1 MAYNFTATAN
11 SLVVTLDTE
20 SGKLESQIYEYFKP
34 NLVLGSDR
42 VLLKEGSLLVQDF
55 VFEKFGDINGAL
67 GGNLVGCYELLDA
80 LIKSVFVTSG
90 GGVSTLQQVLENDGN
105 AYIIDLYNNKLR
117 ANLLPEKI
125 YFEQIIPD
133 YDNNTLKRGG
143 FIDFLDGDLTLSHYF
158 SPSIGFSF
166 NKSELKLNDNGI
178 GISTNPIFN
187 VTSYLRSD
195 NLSSN
200 RILQLPDENGTVAT
214 KEWVG
219 LYNVLDYGAVA
230 DGITN
235 NTIAFSDALNAV
247 VDGGTLY
254 IPQGIYK
261 GNFIITRDNIKI
273 VGSKSPNYDG
283 VNLVGGTIIL
293 GGFELQNSVNIEIG
307 DLGIDTRGI
316 TITDAIHGGS
326 TSESTNLNYYIH
338 DVVFLNN
345 AYNSGTGVGSHGI
358 VFQTGKFIKLEKVKG
373 YFGGHGIAI
382 RASNVDINDVFIQDM
397 TLSSLIL
404 KSGISGSAQNCKDVN
419 VSNAI
424 FNSTSNSFLSNLS
437 IQALDAGYFTERIK
451 INNLS
456 CIGGSGAGVYLSDA
470 VGNSNISE
478 IQFNN
483 VSVTGNGGSADRGFY
498 FEGGKNITL
507 TNCSAKDIQGF
518 SFWNNSAQKIY
529 LTNCISENPAAGNVT
544 GTFDFYQIN
553 GVQFPEVLKS
563 YKVYTALLTQ
573 TGTNPPVATVLENTL
588 GATIT
593 WSYQNTG
600 NYRAT
605 ANLPVFISNKTTSF
619 TSETFAGNIN
629 SLVFTTTQM
638 VLNTYGITFIS
649 EDDSLLK
656 TPIEIRVYN

>member
-1 MAYNFTATAN
+1 MAYNFTVTSN

-20 SGKLESQIYEYFKP
+20 SGKLEPQIYEYFEP

-42 VLLKEGSLLVQDF
+42 VLLKEGSLLVHDF
-55 VFEKFGDINGAL
+55 VFERFGDINGAL

-90 GGVSTLQQVLENDGN
+90 GGVFTLQQVLENDGN
-105 AYIIDLYNNKLR
+105 AYIIDLYNNELR
-117 ANLLPEKI
+117 ANLSPEQI

-143 FIDFLDGDLTLSHYF
+143 FISFLDGDLTLSHYF
-158 SPSIGFSF
+158 STSIGFSF

-178 GISTNPIFN
+178 GIFTNPIFN

-214 KEWVG
+214 KEWFG
-219 LYNVLDYGAVA
+219 LYNVLDYGAIA
-230 DGITN
+230 DSITD
-235 NTIAFSDALNAV
+235 NTIAFTSALNAV
-247 VDGGTLY
+247 PDGGTLY
-254 IPQGIYK
+254 VPQGIYK

-283 VNLVGGTIIL
+283 ANLVGGTIIL
-293 GGFELQNSVNIEIG
+293 GGFELQNSINIEIG
-307 DLGIDTRGI
+307 HLGIDTRGI

-326 TSESTNLNYYIH
+326 TSETTNLNYYIH

-397 TLSSLIL
+397 TIDSVIL
-404 KSGISGSAQNCKDVN
+404 KAGITGSPQNCKDVN
-419 VSNAI
+419 ISNAI
-424 FNSTSNSFLSNLS
+424 LQASSNLYRATMTLEGVE
-437 IQALDAGYFTERIK
+437 IGYKVQRIK
-451 INNLS
+451 LNNINS
-456 CIGGSGAGVYLSDA
+456 IGGNQAGFLL
-470 VGNSNISE
+470 VGSEVSE
-478 IQFNN
+478 IQVNN
-483 VSVTGNGGSADRGFY
+483 FSVNSNGNNSDRGFY

-529 LTNCISENPAAGNVT
+529 LNNCISENPAAGNVT

-553 GVQFPEVLKS
+553 GIQFPEVLKS
-563 YKVYTALLTQ
+563 YKVYTALLSQ
-573 TGTNPPVATVLENTL
+573 TGTSAPIATVLENTL

-600 NYRAT
+600 NYIAT
-605 ANLPVFISNKTTSF
+605 ANLPVFTNNKTPSF
-619 TSETFAGNIN
+619 TSETFVGNIN
-629 SLVFTTTQM
+629 SLVINTTQM
-638 VLNTYGITFIS
+638 VLNTYGTTFMS
-649 EDDSLLK
+649 ENSLLTK